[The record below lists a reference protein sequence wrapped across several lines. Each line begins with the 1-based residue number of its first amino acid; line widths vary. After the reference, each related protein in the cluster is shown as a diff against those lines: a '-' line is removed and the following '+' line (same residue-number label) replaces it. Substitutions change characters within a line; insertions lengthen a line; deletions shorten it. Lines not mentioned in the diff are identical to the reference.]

1 MKSRYFEL
9 GQVVATA
16 AVMNMM
22 REDEDFRREVNE
34 SVKRYC
40 NMDWGKLGEDD
51 AQMNNEAVVNG
62 DNRIMAAYETVAGD
76 IWIMTEWDRSATTVL
91 FPSDY

>member
-16 AVMNMM
+16 AVFSRMQ
-22 REDEDFRREVNE
+22 EDDDFRCQVNKAL
-34 SVKRYC
+34 VRYC
-40 NMDWGKLGEDD
+40 NMDWGKLSVDD
-51 AQMNNEAVVNG
+51 ARMNNESVVNG
-62 DNRIMAAYETVAGD
+62 DNRIMAAYGTVAGD
-76 IWIMTEWDRSATTVL
+76 IWIITEPDRSATTVL